1 MVDTTAIVLL
11 QLAIASVTG
20 TQAAQVG
27 VAGNDV
33 KYHHGVD
40 LVWADADYS
49 NSSAPSRTPPLKG
62 GLAFLVALRFQVV
75 KRAVYTLDD
84 QNERTG
90 DELDWIV
97 AYLAKNVRQLD
108 FPHSG

>member
-1 MVDTTAIVLL
+1 MDTTAIVLL

-49 NSSAPSRTPPLKG
+49 NSILKSR
-62 GLAFLVALRFQVV
+62 LAFLVALRSKVI
-75 KRAVYTLDD
+75 KRAVDTMDG
-84 QNERTG
+84 QKKRTR
-90 DELDWIV
+90 DELSWIV
-97 AYLAKNVRQLD
+97 AYVAKNVRQLG
-108 FPHSG
+108 FPQSV